1 MRVEYLNVQTRLD
14 IKSKKFKF
22 HMNLIQADVWTW
34 TCQKKKIQNLEF
46 SLAWL
51 DSLVQPNL
59 SSNSSSISSSWS
71 WDPTQVNY
79 QAILSISYYQAHWIW
94 ISNSNSQ
101 LVKILIRYEF
111 IFKLIQNLLVITT
124 YTNGPLSLF

>member
-1 MRVEYLNVQTRLD
+1 MSSIWMFKLGS
-14 IKSKKFKF
+14 ISKVKNSNSTWIWFKPMF
-22 HMNLIQADVWTW
+22 ELELV
-34 TCQKKKIQNLEF
+34 KKKIQNLEF